1 VGPPLEPSP
10 LWPHVRLAD
19 TDRLESFSD
28 GVFAITITLSV
39 FEIVR
44 PEHEPGH
51 LLEKL
56 LAQWPNYVAF
66 LASFFYI
73 GVIWLNHRAVF
84 ARVHYCDRSLHLA
97 NLFSLLASA
106 LIPFPTA
113 VLSTALQH
121 QSWSLVFWPVY
132 HRRAIKEGEA
142 INVGPLLVPELVRKP

>member
-1 VGPPLEPSP
+1 MGLSEERNNRRPNTEDARP
-10 LWPHVRLAD
+10 WPHVRLAD

-28 GVFAITITLSV
+28 SVFAITITLLVS
-39 FEIVR
+39 EIIR

-84 ARVHYCDRSLHLA
+84 ARVRYCDRSLHLA

-106 LIPFPTA
+106 LNSFSHSGII
-113 VLSTALQH
+113 
-121 QSWSLVFWPVY
+121 
-132 HRRAIKEGEA
+132 HRAPAR
-142 INVGPLLVPELVRKP
+142 

>member
-1 VGPPLEPSP
+1 MGPPLEPSP

-66 LASFFYI
+66 LALFFYI

-106 LIPFPTA
+106 LK
-113 VLSTALQH
+113 
-121 QSWSLVFWPVY
+121 LVWLGDIDQRDRL
-132 HRRAIKEGEA
+132 RRGAAWNFHGFHDSADEPYRTE
-142 INVGPLLVPELVRKP
+142 P